1 MEWLIAILTIVCT
14 PVLTLTGIIV
24 SERTKLKTKRLEV
37 GATSIAECQQKHS
50 ANLDKVKAEFTARL
64 DGIDKALNE
73 IKDEQLKTSMTVEQL
88 QKDVAKHNGVI
99 DRTYKLESQVA
110 VLENRESVSE
120 HRLLDLEKANA

>member
-50 ANLDKVKAEFTARL
+50 ANLEKVKAEFTARL

-73 IKDEQLKTSMTVEQL
+73 INDEQLKTSMTVEQL
-88 QKDVAKHNGVI
+88 QKDVVKHNGVI
-99 DRTYKLESQVA
+99 ERTYALESKVA

-120 HRLLDLEKANA
+120 HRLTDLEKIG

>member
-120 HRLLDLEKANA
+120 HRLTDLEKIG